1 MTFSNKKLAGLLLFI
16 GTTIGFFGIIIAETR
31 TPNYSTANNYIS
43 DLGIGPS
50 ATIFNAALIIAGAL
64 GAASA
69 YFLHRTFKTK
79 LFPTLVGLSSLG
91 SLGVGLFPENTGIPH
106 VIAALLV
113 FILGGLAAIISYRF
127 TKTPFAQ
134 VSVALGAITFL
145 AFILLVTD
153 ITLGLGAGGMERMI
167 AYPSML
173 WSIGFGGYLM
183 AESNPKLVN

>member
-1 MTFSNKKLAGLLLFI
+1 MTLGNKKLAGLLLFI
-16 GTTIGFFGIIIAETR
+16 GTAIGFFGIIIAETR

-64 GAASA
+64 GTASA
-69 YFLHRTFKTK
+69 YFLHRTIKTR

-134 VSVALGAITFL
+134 VSVALGAITLL
-145 AFILLVTD
+145 AFSLLATD
-153 ITLGLGAGGMERMI
+153 ITLGLGAGGMERVI

-173 WSIGFGGYLM
+173 WSISFGGYLM
-183 AESNPKLVN
+183 AESTTQT